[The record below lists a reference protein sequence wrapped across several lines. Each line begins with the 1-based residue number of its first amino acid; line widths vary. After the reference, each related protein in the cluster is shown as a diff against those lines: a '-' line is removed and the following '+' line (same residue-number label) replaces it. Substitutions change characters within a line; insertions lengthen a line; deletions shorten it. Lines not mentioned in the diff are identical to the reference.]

1 MNTMNQIIE
10 ELLRTRGDRLER
22 DVKGIEFK
30 KLRYYVRREFLKRRR
45 IKEYGEIAYENEISA
60 MVANQ
65 QILPTRVA
73 SVVFYRLENDPVNQ
87 HRFAGTLRHF
97 ATPFA
102 DDVSDTLSQLSVR
115 DSVPSSISASYPDR
129 KRQRLLLEEQQE
141 HQRQQQE
148 HQRIL
153 AEQQDRDR
161 LLQQEQERQR
171 LLLAEQER
179 QRLLLEEEQ
188 QQHRDRLLQQ
198 EQERQ
203 RLLLEEQERQRLL
216 LEEEQQQHRDRL
228 LQQEQ
233 ERQSASTVR
242 RRTTPA
248 SRSSSTTRSR
258 LSSTTRTRASA
269 STVSD

>member
-73 SVVFYRLENDPVNQ
+73 SVFYRLENDPVHQ

-171 LLLAEQER
+171 LLL
-179 QRLLLEEEQ
+179 EEEQ

-203 RLLLEEQERQRLL
+203 RLLLEE
-216 LEEEQQQHRDRL
+216 EQHQHRDRL
-228 LQQEQ
+228 LQQDRDCLLQQEQ
-233 ERQSASTVR
+233 ER
-242 RRTTPA
+242 
-248 SRSSSTTRSR
+248 
-258 LSSTTRTRASA
+258 A